1 MYGRVQKHLK
11 TIKGMLSTTDFL
23 CCKPVCLQS
32 KFRESRREWELIGG
46 AAKAVAKASSTS
58 TSL

>member
-11 TIKGMLSTTDFL
+11 TIKGMLSTTDLL

-32 KFRESRREWELIGG
+32 KFRESRREWEHIRGSSKGG
-46 AAKAVAKASSTS
+46 G
-58 TSL
+58 